1 VTPTDD
7 PQPDERK
14 AAPDQQ
20 MLPER
25 TLKLWLANF
34 ELTLTGQFS
43 PEDVRD
49 WYTGIGTLLVFVV
62 VGTFAS
68 KVRAIDVDRGF
79 YAMAAGAIPVLLV
92 AFGIE
97 QGIPSSSPVGRSLP
111 SQLARLVRVL
121 VLLLGEAAAIVG
133 TYWTGKHATATL
145 FQITSAGLGAGFISV
160 LLPLILDPTLMRMP
174 GVSGAGYR
182 VRGQM
187 GETVLEEKIRL
198 RVNRRPP
205 DE

>member
-97 QGIPSSSPVGRSLP
+97 QGIPSSSPARSGSISSVHGREHP
-111 SQLARLVRVL
+111 
-121 VLLLGEAAAIVG
+121 
-133 TYWTGKHATATL
+133 
-145 FQITSAGLGAGFISV
+145 GA
-160 LLPLILDPTLMRMP
+160 
-174 GVSGAGYR
+174 
-182 VRGQM
+182 
-187 GETVLEEKIRL
+187 IRL
-198 RVNRRPP
+198 RSCSERRAGSRGLPW
-205 DE
+205 